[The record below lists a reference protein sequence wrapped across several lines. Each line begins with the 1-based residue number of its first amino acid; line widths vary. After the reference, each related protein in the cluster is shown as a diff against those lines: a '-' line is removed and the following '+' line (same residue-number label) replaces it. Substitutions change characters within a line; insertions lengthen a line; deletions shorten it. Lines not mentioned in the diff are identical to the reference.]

1 MGSPIESWHALTS
14 DETLEAL
21 GVDREGLTSAAAAER
36 LRSDGP
42 NRLAAPP
49 AEPLWRILWAQ
60 LDSVV
65 VILLL
70 VAAAVAAWVGGLLE
84 AGAIGA
90 VLLLNTTIGFFVELR
105 ARRAMEALLD
115 YQVHTARVVRG
126 GDAQTIPADQL
137 VVGDVIELEAGESV
151 PADAR
156 LLETT
161 ELRTAE
167 AALTGESVPVSK
179 APPPVP
185 DDTPL
190 AERSSM
196 VYAGTTVVAGRARA
210 VVAATAQATEL
221 GRVGTLLA
229 SVEQGDTPLE
239 RRLDALGRRLVV
251 ITLGVAA
258 VVVGI
263 GVLRGAP
270 LGQMVEA
277 GIALAIAA
285 VPEGLPAVVTVA
297 LAVGLRRMAGRRAL
311 VRRLGAVEALGSTT
325 LVCTDKTGTL
335 TAGEMT
341 VTRVVTVD
349 QEFQVTGVGYLAPGE
364 IVPEG
369 GTPNAS
375 SGLALKTLLRAAA
388 LTPRALLG
396 TDGGVQG
403 DPTDAALLVLARKG
417 GEDPDRLLD
426 ACPVE
431 GEVPF
436 SSEARLSASFH
447 TEAEQRVA
455 YVKGDPARILER
467 SARVARGEDGAPLD
481 PPLRDRLKQRNEAL
495 AREGLRVIGLA
506 VGPLEPDQDD
516 LPETLTF
523 LGLVAMIDPPAD
535 GVGSTLSA
543 LREAG
548 IRTVMITGDQAATA
562 GALARTLELA
572 EADTPA
578 LDGVD
583 ITRLTDGELAE
594 RVRETTVFS
603 RVSPDDKLRIVT
615 AFQAGGEIVAM
626 LGDGV
631 NDAAALKKADVG
643 VAMGERGSDVARE
656 TADVVLQDDRFA
668 TVAVAVE
675 EGRIIYDNIRKF
687 VYYLFSC
694 NLAEVMVLLGGGL
707 AGLPLPLLPLQ
718 ILWLNLVTD
727 TFPALALAMEP
738 GEPDVMQR
746 APRPPDA
753 PILSRHF
760 LGSVAFFAALITL
773 STLSA
778 YLYGLATGPEVRAVT
793 LSFMTL
799 ALAQLFH
806 LGNARSRGPV
816 LRPRR
821 ITSNRW
827 ALGAVAIVLG
837 LQFAAVTWPPL
848 VLVLGTTSLT
858 PLDWAVAVGLAL
870 VPAVIGQA
878 LEVRQRRSTSRA
890 DSPPDR
896 FEPSA
901 PQGRGRP

>member
-1 MGSPIESWHALTS
+1 MVHHIESWHALTS
-14 DETLEAL
+14 GKALEAL
-21 GVDREGLTSAAAAER
+21 GVDRDGLTPAAAAER
-36 LRSDGP
+36 LSVDGP
-42 NRLAAPP
+42 NRLAAAP
-49 AEPLWRILWAQ
+49 AQPLWRILWAQ

-70 VAAAVAAWVGGLLE
+70 VAAGVAAWVGGLLE

-90 VLLLNTTIGFFVELR
+90 VLLLNTGLGFFVELR

-126 GDAQTIPADQL
+126 GDAVTIPADQL

-179 APPPVP
+179 SASPVS
-185 DDTPL
+185 DDTSL
-190 AERSSM
+190 AERASM

-210 VVAATAQATEL
+210 LVVATAHATEL
-221 GRVGTLLA
+221 GRVGALLA

-239 RRLDALGRRLVV
+239 RRLDVLGRRLVV

-258 VVVGI
+258 IVVGV

-297 LAVGLRRMAGRRAL
+297 LAVGLKRMAGRRAL

-341 VTRVVTVD
+341 VTQVVTAD
-349 QEFQVTGVGYLAPGE
+349 QDFEVTGVGYLAPGE
-364 IVPEG
+364 VRARG
-369 GTPNAS
+369 GEATAAT
-375 SGLALKTLLRAAA
+375 GLALKTLLRAAA
-388 LTPRALLG
+388 LTPRALVDA
-396 TDGGVQG
+396 DGGVQG

-417 GEDPDRLLD
+417 GEDPDRVLD
-426 ACPVE
+426 GCPVE

-436 SSEARLSASFH
+436 SSETRWSASFH
-447 TEAEQRVA
+447 TESDKRVA
-455 YVKGDPARILER
+455 YVKGDPARILDL

-481 PPLRDRLKQRNEAL
+481 DALRARLRERNEAL
-495 AREGLRVIGLA
+495 AGEGLRVIGLA
-506 VGPLEPDQDD
+506 VGSLEPDQDD
-516 LPETLTF
+516 IPETLTF
-523 LGLVAMIDPPAD
+523 LGLVAMIDPPAE
-535 GVGSTLSA
+535 GVGSTLST
-543 LREAG
+543 LKDAG

-562 GALARTLELA
+562 GALARSLDLA
-572 EADTPA
+572 KAESPA
-578 LDGVD
+578 LDGLA
-583 ITRLTDGELAE
+583 ITRLSDGDLAE
-594 RVRETTVFS
+594 RVRDTTVFS

-643 VAMGERGSDVARE
+643 VAMGTRGSDVARE
-656 TADVVLQDDRFA
+656 TADVVLQDDQFA
-668 TVAVAVE
+668 TVAIAVE

-738 GEPDVMQR
+738 GEPDVMRRSPR
-746 APRPPDA
+746 APDA

-760 LGSVAFFAALITL
+760 LGSVAFFAVLITL

-778 YLYGLATGPEVRAVT
+778 HLYGLATGPQDRAVT

-827 ALGAVAIVLG
+827 ALGAVVIVLA
-837 LQFAAVTWPPL
+837 LQLAAVTWPPL
-848 VLVLGTTSLT
+848 MLVLGTTALT

-870 VPAVIGQA
+870 IPAMIGQA
-878 LEVRQRRSTSRA
+878 LEVMQVRR
-890 DSPPDR
+890 
-896 FEPSA
+896 
-901 PQGRGRP
+901 QGRVTTP